1 MAAALHDLA
10 MVDHADL
17 VGLSDRRQAVGDDNG
32 RPPFTQGAQRLLD
45 RLPGLRIEGGRRL
58 VEQDDRRIPEKRS
71 SDALALSAGELQP
84 CSLQG
89 G

>member
-1 MAAALHDLA
+1 MT
-10 MVDHADL
+10 MV
-17 VGLSDRRQAVGDDNG
+17 V
-32 RPPFTQGAQRLLD
+32 RPSHKVRSAFWNACPE
-45 RLPGLRIEGGRRL
+45 LRIEGGRRL
-58 VEQDDRRIPEKRS
+58 VEQDDRRIPQKRS